1 MEHRVLRIERVIYW
15 ETANGPR
22 KVGVLI
28 NEGIGPLLDM
38 DGKVVDNIYH
48 YRRPCDQI
56 LTILDEDE
64 RRKEKAG
71 E

>member
-1 MEHRVLRIERVIYW
+1 MEHKVMRIERVIYW
-15 ETANGPR
+15 ESKDGPR
-22 KVGVLI
+22 KVGVLV
-28 NEGIGPLLDM
+28 NEGDGPLLDM
-38 DGKVVDNIYH
+38 DGNPVTEIYH
-48 YRRPCDQI
+48 YRRPMDQI